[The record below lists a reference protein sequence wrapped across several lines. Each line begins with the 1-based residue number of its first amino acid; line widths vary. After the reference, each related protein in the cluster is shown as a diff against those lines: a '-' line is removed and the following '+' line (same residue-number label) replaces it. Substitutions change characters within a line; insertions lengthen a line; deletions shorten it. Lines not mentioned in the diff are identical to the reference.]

1 MSDSGLFDGRLLDGR
16 QAIVTGGAS
25 GIGAAAARR
34 MAAAGAVVTIFD
46 RNRSGAQ
53 AVADEFGGAAL
64 EVDVT
69 DRAGVEAAVDQAAEA
84 MGGLTT
90 IFNNAG
96 IGSMKPLD
104 QYSEKEWDLL
114 VGVNLKG
121 TFNGIGAA
129 IPHLRAAAARGEGA
143 SIVNMASVSGLRPT
157 RGEAP
162 YAAAKAG
169 VIALTMSGALEYG
182 PDGVR
187 VNCVSPGWIRTGLTD
202 FAFAVPAYIDP
213 LEAAT
218 PLGRAGTADDI
229 ADVVVFL
236 ASDLARYVTGQNLV
250 VDGGSM
256 LPNAQV
262 DHVLRDLLGGG
273 SLMA

>member
-1 MSDSGLFDGRLLDGR
+1 MSDQHAGLLAGKR
-16 QAIVTGGAS
+16 AIVTGGAS

-34 MAAAGAVVTIFD
+34 MAAAGAQVVVFD
-46 RNRSGAQ
+46 RDLAGASL
-53 AVADEFGGAAL
+53 VADEIGGRAL
-64 EVDVT
+64 QVNVS
-69 DRAGVEAAVDQAAEA
+69 DRDAMEAAVNQAAAA

-90 IFNNAG
+90 LFNNAG
-96 IGSMKPLD
+96 VGSLKPMHD
-104 QYSEKEWDLL
+104 YSDKEWDLL
-114 VGVNLKG
+114 VDVNLKG
-121 TFNGIGAA
+121 TFNGVRAA
-129 IPHLRAAAARGEGA
+129 ISYLREVGVGGGA

-182 PDGVR
+182 PEGVR
-187 VNCVSPGWIRTGLTD
+187 VNCVSPGWIHTGLTD
-202 FAFAVPAYIDP
+202 FAFSTPRYIDP
-213 LEAAT
+213 LERAT
-218 PLGRAGTADDI
+218 PLGRAGTAEDV

-236 ASDLARYVTGQNLV
+236 ASDLARYMTGQNLV

-262 DHVLRDLLGGG
+262 DHVLRDLLGE
-273 SLMA
+273 